1 MLLES
6 DAPGKGGRDGL
17 AMAAGTTTAGVTICT
32 ECLALCDEIVKD
44 G

>member
-1 MLLES
+1 V
-6 DAPGKGGRDGL
+6 DGL